1 MFNSKTKQ
9 MFANHQ
15 SLLSSATRIVGDI
28 YFSGDL
34 YLEGSLKGNIY
45 AEEGKSA
52 KLVVAESSVVEGE
65 IHAPNVVV
73 NGKVCGSIYSTK
85 HIELAAKAMVEGS
98 IHYHLI
104 EMVKGSHLVGQ
115 LVCTGMA
122 AGSEVIAE
130 ASIDQNVI
138 VKGDVRQIAK
148 MEHTLDAMPNVKM
161 SASHHNS

>member
-15 SLLSSATRIVGDI
+15 SLLSPATRIVGDL

-52 KLVVAESSVVEGE
+52 KLIVAESSVVEGE
-65 IHAPNVVV
+65 IHAPNIVI
-73 NGKVCGSIYSTK
+73 NGKVYGAIYSTK
-85 HIELAAKAMVEGS
+85 HIELAAKAMVEGA

-115 LVCTGMA
+115 LVCTGFGVDSDA
-122 AGSEVIAE
+122 SADVKEE
-130 ASIDQNVI
+130 AKVI
-138 VKGDVRQIAK
+138 VKGDVRPIVKIEPKADIKPEAK
-148 MEHTLDAMPNVKM
+148 MNV
-161 SASHHNS
+161 SQ

>member
-15 SLLSSATRIVGDI
+15 SLLSSATRIVGDL

-45 AEEGKSA
+45 SEEGKSA

-65 IHAPNVVV
+65 IHAPNIII
-73 NGKVCGSIYSTK
+73 NGKVHGSIYSSK

-104 EMVKGSHLVGQ
+104 EMVKGSHLIGQ
-115 LVCTGMA
+115 LVCTGMGA
-122 AGSEVIAE
+122 D
-130 ASIDQNVI
+130 IDAPADIKEDTKIV
-138 VKGDVRQIAK
+138 VKGDVRPIVKIEPKADLQPEAK
-148 MEHTLDAMPNVKM
+148 KNI
-161 SASHHNS
+161 SQ